1 MCVHLRIPRSCES
14 RFVKGQAGSRS
25 QYHCS
30 SESRHITIRE
40 TVFGPRHISI
50 DNDNW
55 DPSQASSAM
64 GMRSSG
70 HVFRR
75 ALLASILSHVLFSF
89 PSSLFRF
96 AVYCT
101 STPQPSRLKLQLYR
115 KHTHTTLVYPV
126 SLHSPSAMAPKV
138 SRSKN
143 LSVLLD
149 MILSLAERRAIQ
161 D

>member
-1 MCVHLRIPRSCES
+1 MCVHLRIPRSCKS
-14 RFVKGQAGSRS
+14 RFENGQAGSRS

-89 PSSLFRF
+89 PSSLF
-96 AVYCT
+96 
-101 STPQPSRLKLQLYR
+101 
-115 KHTHTTLVYPV
+115 
-126 SLHSPSAMAPKV
+126 
-138 SRSKN
+138 
-143 LSVLLD
+143 VLLFFAPLPLNQAG
-149 MILSLAERRAIQ
+149 LSFSFTGNTHIPHSCTRCRCTLRVQWLRKSHDRRTCQ
-161 D
+161 FFST